1 MSIGSVVEGRWA
13 GCFCP
18 EMESQVSQ
26 APLMWVR
33 RVSGLGELRDPEMLR
48 IPGGPVGSEF

>member
-1 MSIGSVVEGRWA
+1 MVEGTWA

-26 APLMWVR
+26 APLTWVR

-48 IPGGPVGSEF
+48 IPGGPVGGEF